1 MDNRV
6 RPARSPGHPPSPRA
20 RSSENAPR
28 PSSVLALAD
37 LPDLLAGVR
46 ADLLGFLARVERAA
60 GAPVAARLDEDLGI
74 SAP

>member
-1 MDNRV
+1 M
-6 RPARSPGHPPSPRA
+6 
-20 RSSENAPR
+20 
-28 PSSVLALAD
+28 LALAD